1 MRDERPLSHVSA
13 PVLALL
19 AAGLALQIG
28 LHAVTPEPQAKAQD
42 LTQPPAASL
51 LRLAS
56 LGDPIALAKILMLQ
70 LQAFDYQ
77 SGSKIPYKELD
88 YARVEAWLSRIL
100 ELDPGGQYPLLAA
113 SRLYAE
119 VPDEAR
125 QRSMLDFVYRQYL
138 LDPNRRWPWLAHA
151 TFLAKHRLQ
160 DMDLA
165 LKYAAALQKY
175 TTAKD
180 VPAWATTMEIF
191 IREDMNELET
201 ARVMIGGLLASGR
214 ITDRGELNFL
224 DGRLREIEERLKQGA
239 PRNAKVDCQN
249 IDICDGIL
257 TKPGAIRPQK
267 CEICHFRPGTD
278 IADKAEPLTFPWGN
292 NMKTKQTG
300 FTLVEIAIVLVIIGL
315 LLGGI
320 LKGQE
325 MITQAKIKN
334 VVNDFNGIT
343 AAMNSYQDRYRALPG
358 DDLNA
363 AGRWGTNAGRL
374 G

>member
-13 PVLALL
+13 PVWALL
-19 AAGLALQIG
+19 AAGLALQVG
-28 LHAVTPEPQAKAQD
+28 LHAFAPGPQAKAQD

-56 LGDPIALAKILMLQ
+56 LGDPIALAKFLMLQ

-77 SGSKIPYKELD
+77 SGSRVPYKELD
-88 YARVEAWLSRIL
+88 YARVEAWLARIL

-151 TFLAKHRLQ
+151 IFLAKHRLN

-191 IREDMNELET
+191 IREDLNELET
-201 ARVMIGGLLASGR
+201 ARVMIGGLLASGK
-214 ITDRGELNFL
+214 IADPAEQNFL
-224 DGRLREIEERLKQGA
+224 EGRLREIEERLRQSVGKQ
-239 PRNAKVDCQN
+239 
-249 IDICDGIL
+249 
-257 TKPGAIRPQK
+257 
-267 CEICHFRPGTD
+267 H
-278 IADKAEPLTFPWGN
+278 
-292 NMKTKQTG
+292 
-300 FTLVEIAIVLVIIGL
+300 
-315 LLGGI
+315 
-320 LKGQE
+320 
-325 MITQAKIKN
+325 
-334 VVNDFNGIT
+334 
-343 AAMNSYQDRYRALPG
+343 
-358 DDLNA
+358 
-363 AGRWGTNAGRL
+363 
-374 G
+374 

>member
-1 MRDERPLSHVSA
+1 MRDERPLSHVSR

-28 LHAVTPEPQAKAQD
+28 LHAAAPQPRAAAPD
-42 LTQPPAASL
+42 LMPPPATSL

-56 LGDPIALAKILMLQ
+56 LGEPITLAKMLMLR

-77 SGSKIPYKELD
+77 SGSKVPYKDLD
-88 YARVEAWLSRIL
+88 YARVEAWLARML

-125 QRSMLDFVYRQYL
+125 QRSMLEFVYRQFL

-151 TFLAKHRLQ
+151 TFLAKHRLK

-201 ARVMIGGLLASGR
+201 ARVMIGGLLAGGR
-214 ITDRGELNFL
+214 ITDRTELNFL
-224 DGRLREIEERLKQGA
+224 DGRLREIEERLKHGG
-239 PRNAKVDCQN
+239 PK
-249 IDICDGIL
+249 
-257 TKPGAIRPQK
+257 KP
-267 CEICHFRPGTD
+267 
-278 IADKAEPLTFPWGN
+278 
-292 NMKTKQTG
+292 
-300 FTLVEIAIVLVIIGL
+300 
-315 LLGGI
+315 
-320 LKGQE
+320 
-325 MITQAKIKN
+325 
-334 VVNDFNGIT
+334 
-343 AAMNSYQDRYRALPG
+343 
-358 DDLNA
+358 
-363 AGRWGTNAGRL
+363 
-374 G
+374 

>member
-28 LHAVTPEPQAKAQD
+28 LHAAAPQPRAAAPD
-42 LTQPPAASL
+42 LMPAPATSL

-56 LGDPIALAKILMLQ
+56 LGEPIALAKILMLQ

-88 YARVEAWLSRIL
+88 YARVQDWLARIL
-100 ELDPGGQYPLLAA
+100 DLDPEGQYPLLAA

-165 LKYAAALQKY
+165 LKYAAALQKF
-175 TTAKD
+175 TTSKD
-180 VPAWATTMEIF
+180 VPAWAATMEIF
-191 IREDMNELET
+191 IREDLNELET
-201 ARVMIGGLLASGR
+201 ARVMIGGMLAGGR
-214 ITDRGELNFL
+214 ITDREELNFL
-224 DGRLREIEERLKQGA
+224 DGRLREIEERLKSG
-239 PRNAKVDCQN
+239 
-249 IDICDGIL
+249 
-257 TKPGAIRPQK
+257 PGKRP
-267 CEICHFRPGTD
+267 
-278 IADKAEPLTFPWGN
+278 
-292 NMKTKQTG
+292 
-300 FTLVEIAIVLVIIGL
+300 
-315 LLGGI
+315 
-320 LKGQE
+320 
-325 MITQAKIKN
+325 
-334 VVNDFNGIT
+334 
-343 AAMNSYQDRYRALPG
+343 
-358 DDLNA
+358 
-363 AGRWGTNAGRL
+363 
-374 G
+374 

>member
-13 PVLALL
+13 AVFALL

-28 LHAVTPEPQAKAQD
+28 LHAVAPEPAAKARD

-125 QRSMLDFVYRQYL
+125 QRSMLDFVYQQYL

-151 TFLAKHRLQ
+151 TFLAKHRLH

-165 LKYAAALQKY
+165 LKYAAALRNY

-180 VPAWATTMEIF
+180 VPPWATTMEIF
-191 IREDMNELET
+191 IREDLNELET
-201 ARVMIGGLLASGR
+201 ARVMIGGLLASGK

-224 DGRLREIEERLKQGA
+224 DGRLREIEDRLKQEG
-239 PRNAKVDCQN
+239 R
-249 IDICDGIL
+249 
-257 TKPGAIRPQK
+257 TKR
-267 CEICHFRPGTD
+267 
-278 IADKAEPLTFPWGN
+278 
-292 NMKTKQTG
+292 
-300 FTLVEIAIVLVIIGL
+300 
-315 LLGGI
+315 
-320 LKGQE
+320 
-325 MITQAKIKN
+325 
-334 VVNDFNGIT
+334 
-343 AAMNSYQDRYRALPG
+343 
-358 DDLNA
+358 
-363 AGRWGTNAGRL
+363 
-374 G
+374 